1 MKDINL
7 FIKRLSELIAES
19 GKTQNTISEELGVTK
34 QRLSKWKTGYS
45 EPSLDDIIAIAYY
58 FGVSSDY
65 LLGMEDEYGTKT
77 DLRKK

>member
-7 FIKRLSELIAES
+7 FVKRLSELIAES